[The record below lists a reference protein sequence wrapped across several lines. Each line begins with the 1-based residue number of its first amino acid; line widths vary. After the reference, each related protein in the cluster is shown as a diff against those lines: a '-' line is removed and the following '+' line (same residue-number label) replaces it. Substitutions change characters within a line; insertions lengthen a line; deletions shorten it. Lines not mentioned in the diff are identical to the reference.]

1 MPKIN
6 RKTGPCAAG
15 STSTNRRPQQVSRL
29 PCADQPLE
37 YLFEPS
43 QLRRYAAQA
52 IGGELSQPA
61 PMIGAVAEVGQ
72 RIELRRQN
80 RLNRS
85 LVSSENTLR
94 VLDGVLAL
102 EAVPAG
108 GRRQILDFLMPDDTI
123 PAAIAVTFSGFFLRA
138 LTNASLESRSAA
150 ASVGTPESCPETS
163 AMLRKLRSHLMRR
176 NLHQIMIGQLDS
188 RITRHLVSADV
199 GDTFWAGDRMQSP
212 AAPPYVAG
220 RHCRLPCDESR
231 HAEPHHD
238 AAGDPAH
245 HTAPQSS
252 FVEFDRCRK
261 AGAAISNTEPASHH
275 AREWRSEPTVA
286 STRDPTANGCIGPA
300 NQKSPALTSQAQLM
314 PTACSLPQPGLK
326 CFEGA
331 KLWVLSM
338 ARQLPP
344 MAAQRFAGRS
354 GGDRSDPA
362 RLPTALMQLAE

>member
-1 MPKIN
+1 MAFPPDNKWGPDEVRSEHVLKRLNGQAQHAGGVRSWGEGFVPKVN

-188 RITRHLVSADV
+188 
-199 GDTFWAGDRMQSP
+199 
-212 AAPPYVAG
+212 
-220 RHCRLPCDESR
+220 ESR
-231 HAEPHHD
+231 VSSFLLMLAIRSGQAIGCNRLLPLPMSRDDIADYLAMNPDTLSRIMMRLETLRIIRRLNRHSLNLIDAEKLGLLSPIRNLLLTTLES
-238 AAGDPAH
+238 GDPS
-245 HTAPQSS
+245 PPWPLP
-252 FVEFDRCRK
+252 E
-261 AGAAISNTEPASHH
+261 IP
-275 AREWRSEPTVA
+275 PPMVA
-286 STRDPTANGCIGPA
+286 SVQQIRNHP
-300 NQKSPALTSQAQLM
+300 L
-314 PTACSLPQPGLK
+314 
-326 CFEGA
+326 
-331 KLWVLSM
+331 
-338 ARQLPP
+338 
-344 MAAQRFAGRS
+344 
-354 GGDRSDPA
+354 
-362 RLPTALMQLAE
+362 